1 MSESFEELLNE
12 SFREVE
18 QGAIISGT
26 VVATDDES
34 ITVNV
39 GLKSEGLI
47 SKDQFMSAGETMP
60 EIGDIVKVAME
71 TIDDG
76 SGETRL
82 SREKAKRAETWDML
96 EESFES
102 KDAVK
107 GILNGRVKGG
117 YTVDVNDVRAFLPG
131 SLLDIRPVP
140 DPTVFEG
147 QTLEFQVIKLD
158 QKRNNVVLSRKAIL
172 EEAFSGEREE
182 LLASLREGQIKE
194 GVVKNL
200 TEYGAFVDLG
210 GIDGLLHVTDMAW
223 RRIRHPSEMV
233 TVGDTI
239 DVKILSY
246 DPDRQRVSLGT
257 KQLGD
262 DPWVNIVKRYPRGT
276 RVQARVTN
284 ITDYGCFAEL
294 EEGVEGLVHVSEMD
308 WVNHS
313 VIPSKVVT
321 KDDVVEVMVLD
332 IDADRRRVSLGIK
345 QCRDNPWQLFDETH
359 RVGEAIHGTIK
370 AITDFGIFVG
380 LPGNVDGLVH
390 VSDLSWS
397 DKNEEVIRRYSKG
410 EEVEARILQIDSSKE
425 RISLGIKQL
434 QDDVFADYSAVN
446 AKNSIV
452 RGVVTEVTARDARVR
467 LAPGVDGTLRASEIS
482 RDQVEDVRHELKA
495 GDKVSALV
503 VNIDQRSR
511 TIALSIKARLQNDE
525 REAHEEYQ
533 RKQDTESTRTA
544 TIGDLVKTQLRE
556 TDA

>member
-1 MSESFEELLNE
+1 MSESFEQLLNE

-18 QGAIISGT
+18 QGAIINGT
-26 VVATDDES
+26 VVDMDDES

-39 GLKSEGLI
+39 GLKSEGVI
-47 SKDQFMSAGETMP
+47 SKDQFMSAGEKMP

-82 SREKAKRAETWDML
+82 SRERAKRAETWDML
-96 EESFES
+96 EDSFEG
-102 KDAVK
+102 KIPVK
-107 GILNGRVKGG
+107 GTLNGRVKGG
-117 YTVDVNDVRAFLPG
+117 FTVDINDVRAFLPG

-147 QTLEFQVIKLD
+147 QTLEYLVIKLD
-158 QKRNNVVLSRKAIL
+158 NKRNNVVLSRKAIL
-172 EEAFSGEREE
+172 EDAFSEEREA
-182 LLASLREGQIKE
+182 LLASLQEGQVREGL
-194 GVVKNL
+194 VKNL

-233 TVGDTI
+233 QVGDAI
-239 DVKILSY
+239 EVKVLSY
-246 DPDRQRVSLGT
+246 DPERQRVSLGT

-262 DPWVNIVKRYPRGT
+262 DPWVDIVQRYPRGT
-276 RVQARVTN
+276 RVHARVTN

-321 KDDVVEVMVLD
+321 KDDIVEVMVLD

-345 QCRDNPWQLFDETH
+345 QCRDNPWQQFQEKY
-359 RVGEAIHGTIK
+359 RVGEAIRGSIK

-410 EEVEARILQIDSSKE
+410 EEVETRILAIDAGKE

-434 QDDVFADYSAVN
+434 QDDSFTDYT
-446 AKNSIV
+446 AKNGKDSIV
-452 RGVVTEVTARDARVR
+452 TGTVTEVTERDATVE
-467 LAPGVDGTLRASEIS
+467 LEAGIDGYLRASEIALEP
-482 RDQVEDVRHELKA
+482 VEDVRRHLKI
-495 GDKVSALV
+495 GDSVTV
-503 VNIDQRSR
+503 QITNIDQRRRSI
-511 TIALSIKARLQNDE
+511 TLSIKARLQQDE
-525 REAHEEYQ
+525 RQAHADYQ
-533 RKQDTESTRTA
+533 REQEGQITPTETV
-544 TIGDLVKTQLRE
+544 GDLVKTQLSE
-556 TDA
+556 GSP